1 MTPEIISNI
10 TSVAPVVGVLIYFIL
25 YFRSKEK
32 EYKEEIKEL
41 NNHLKDT
48 QVENLGLMKDFV
60 NAIKDL
66 TSEIKRI

>member
-1 MTPEIISNI
+1 MEPETISNI

-25 YFRSKEK
+25 YFRAKEK
-32 EYKEEIKEL
+32 EYKKEIKEL
-41 NNHLKDT
+41 NNHLKNT

-66 TSEIKRI
+66 TAEIKRA

>member
-1 MTPEIISNI
+1 MEPEVISNI

-25 YFRSKEK
+25 YFRAKEK
-32 EYKEEIKEL
+32 EYKKEIKEL
-41 NNHLKDT
+41 NNHLKNT

-66 TSEIKRI
+66 TAEIKRA